1 MVVFKM
7 QRKAVTANTE
17 YAFKF
22 DVTGREFLVKNLTE
36 GDVYVGFTKGE
47 NNSERLLIPAGTA
60 QVVTGMIIKG
70 SDTIYIFSTVTHGKG
85 VEVQCLSW

>member
-1 MVVFKM
+1 MGVFKM

-36 GDVYVGFTKGE
+36 GDDL
-47 NNSERLLIPAGTA
+47 S
-60 QVVTGMIIKG
+60 QVKITMK
-70 SDTIYIFSTVTHGKG
+70 DY
-85 VEVQCLSW
+85 

>member
-1 MVVFKM
+1 MGVFKM

-22 DVTGREFLVKNLTE
+22 DVTGREFLTE
-36 GDVYVGFTKGE
+36 GDIYAGFTAGE
-47 NNSERLLIPAGTA
+47 KNNERLLIPAGTA
-60 QVVTGMIIKG
+60 QVVTGMTIKG

>member
-1 MVVFKM
+1 MGVFKM

-36 GDVYVGFTKGE
+36 GDIYAGFIAGE
-47 NNSERLLIPAGTA
+47 
-60 QVVTGMIIKG
+60 K
-70 SDTIYIFSTVTHGKG
+70 TVKDY
-85 VEVQCLSW
+85 

>member
-1 MVVFKM
+1 MGVFKM

-36 GDVYVGFTKGE
+36 GDIYVGFTSGE
-47 NNSERLLIPAGTA
+47 DKSQRLLLPAGTA
-60 QVVTGMIIKG
+60 QIITGMTING
-70 SDTIYIFSTVTHGKG
+70 SNTIYVFSTVTHGKG

>member
-1 MVVFKM
+1 MGVFKM

-36 GDVYVGFTKGE
+36 GDIYAGFIAGE
-47 NNSERLLIPAGTA
+47 KNSEIVAERRHFRKRRFEFLPD
-60 QVVTGMIIKG
+60 VRRR
-70 SDTIYIFSTVTHGKG
+70 
-85 VEVQCLSW
+85 E